1 MTDTERIFE
10 IKKQLG
16 EDMLI
21 LAHHYQRDEIVQFAD
36 AVGDSL
42 KLAQIAEKNKR
53 AKYIVFCGVHFMAE
67 TADILT
73 DDDQIVLLPATDA
86 GCPMADMADRE
97 EAEIAWDILIKEFGE
112 SIVPITYI
120 NSKAEVKAFVGVHNG
135 TTVTS
140 GNAKKVLEWG
150 LGYKDKVL
158 FLPDQNLGRN
168 TAVELGIPLEHMA
181 LYSPKTQKVSYT
193 CDKKDVKMILWDG
206 FCCLHNDITVEHV
219 EKARKAVPDTKLIVH
234 PECRHEIVSISD
246 GSGSTEYL
254 IKAVKAGESGT
265 KWVVGTESNLVE
277 RIKKDN
283 PDKSVYLLDSHSIC
297 KNMNKTNTSNLL
309 DTLEGILKGDFSKQI
324 TVDKQ
329 TAEDAIKS
337 LNIMLELSK

>member
-1 MTDTERIFE
+1 MTSSERIFE

-16 EDMLI
+16 EDLLI

-73 DDDQIVLLPATDA
+73 DDGQIVLLPALDA
-86 GCPMADMADRE
+86 GCPMADMADRQQ
-97 EAEIAWDILIKEFGE
+97 AEICWDIVTKEFGE

-120 NSKAEVKAFVGVHNG
+120 NSKAEVKAFVGVHDG

-150 LGYKDKVL
+150 LGFKDKVL
-158 FLPDQNLGRN
+158 FLPDQNLGMN
-168 TAVELGIPLEHMA
+168 TAVDLGIPVEHMA
-181 LYSPKTQKVSYT
+181 MYDPKTQKLTYS
-193 CDKKDVKMILWDG
+193 CSKEDVKMILWDG
-206 FCCLHNDITVEHV
+206 YCCLHHSITAELV
-219 EKARKAVPDTKLIVH
+219 EKARKAVPDAKVIVH
-234 PECRHEIVSISD
+234 PECRHEIVKMSD
-246 GSGSTEYL
+246 GKGSTEFL
-254 IKAVKAGESGT
+254 IKEVKAAQSGT
-265 KWVVGTESNLVE
+265 KWIIGTESNLVE

-283 PDKSVYLLDSHSIC
+283 PDKSVYLLDPHSIC
-297 KNMNKTNTSNLL
+297 TNMNKTSTENLL

-329 TAEDAIKS
+329 TAEDSVKS
-337 LNIMLELSK
+337 LNTMLSLS